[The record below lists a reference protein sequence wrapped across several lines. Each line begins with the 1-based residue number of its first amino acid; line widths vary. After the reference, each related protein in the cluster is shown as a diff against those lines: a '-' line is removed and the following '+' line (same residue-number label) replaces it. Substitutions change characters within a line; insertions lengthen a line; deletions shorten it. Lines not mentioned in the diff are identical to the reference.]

1 MEETIKDI
9 KTENTFTSQD
19 LHAQTEEGVRV
30 YEVGYHILS
39 TVKEE
44 DVENVVSH
52 IRKKIEKI
60 GGSLIAEG
68 APQGMKLAYTMT
80 VSKGGKNVHY
90 ERAYFGWIKF
100 ECDASTV
107 NALDEMLRSDEN
119 VLRYVIFKTTRE
131 DTRAAARPRMLR
143 EVKRTDTITSTPKKG
158 AEEGSGGEKVSEKDL
173 DKALEDITNE

>member
-1 MEETIKDI
+1 MEETIEDI
-9 KTENTFTSQD
+9 KTEDTKAPQ
-19 LHAQTEEGVRV
+19 EEGIRV

-44 DVENVVSH
+44 DVEGVVLE
-52 IRKKIEKI
+52 IRKEIEKI

-68 APQGMKLAYTMT
+68 APQGMKLAYAMT
-80 VSKGGKNVHY
+80 VNKGGKNVHY

-100 ECDASTV
+100 ECDASNIIT
-107 NALDEMLRSDEN
+107 LDEMLRANDD
-119 VLRYVIFKTTRE
+119 VLRYIIFKTVRE
-131 DTRAAARPRMLR
+131 DTRMVARPRMLR

-158 AEEGSGGEKVSEKDL
+158 AEDEKAGEEVSEKDL